1 MDRDKMA
8 QEINR
13 LQDVINGLD
22 PKTDDYKFVLES
34 MTKLTKMMMEYDELC
49 AKQIERDDRLEL
61 ESDKTMK
68 ELDIRM
74 KELEFKIRQ
83 EEKKFEDEIKEAAR
97 QRKVAVAKAVW
108 DIVKIALT
116 TGCTVLL
123 IWFTGHVEQSAI
135 LGQHQWSL
143 IPKLFKSLG

>member
-34 MTKLTKMMMEYDELC
+34 MTRLTKMMMEYDELC
-49 AKQIERDDRLEL
+49 AKQIERDDKFEL
-61 ESDKTMK
+61 ESEKTTK

-83 EEKKFEDEIKEAAR
+83 EEKKLEDEIKEAAR

-108 DIVKIALT
+108 DIVKIVLT
-116 TGCTVLL
+116 TGCTVFL
-123 IWFTGHVEQSAI
+123 IWFTGHIEQSAI

>member
-34 MTKLTKMMMEYDELC
+34 MTRLTKMMMEYDELC

-74 KELEFKIRQ
+74 KESG
-83 EEKKFEDEIKEAAR
+83 
-97 QRKVAVAKAVW
+97 
-108 DIVKIALT
+108 IV
-116 TGCTVLL
+116 
-123 IWFTGHVEQSAI
+123 
-135 LGQHQWSL
+135 
-143 IPKLFKSLG
+143 

>member
-34 MTKLTKMMMEYDELC
+34 MTRLTKMMMEYDELC
-49 AKQIERDDRLEL
+49 AKQIERDDKFEL
-61 ESDKTMK
+61 ESEKTTK

-108 DIVKIALT
+108 DIAKIALT

>member
-34 MTKLTKMMMEYDELC
+34 MTRLTKMMMEYDELC
-49 AKQIERDDRLEL
+49 AKQIERDDKFEL
-61 ESDKTMK
+61 ESEKTTK

-97 QRKVAVAKAVW
+97 QRKVTVAKAVW
-108 DIVKIALT
+108 DIAKIALT